1 MKQKIFVLDDDEN
14 ACQLAEKVLAKAG
27 YQVKTQTRAIGTTQ
41 TIKAFAPDLVLLDVM
56 MPALSGDSLVG
67 IINKMIK
74 PRPKILFYSN
84 KMEDELRELVEK
96 SGADGYVCK
105 VAGPTTLVETV
116 SSVLSGE

>member
-14 ACQLAEKVLAKAG
+14 ACQLAEKVLTKAG
-27 YQVKTQTRAIGTTQ
+27 YKVKTQTRAIGTTQ
-41 TIKAFAPDLVLLDVM
+41 SIKTFAPDLVLLDVM

-67 IINKMIK
+67 IIHKMIK
-74 PRPKILFYSN
+74 PRPKIIFYSN
-84 KMEDELRELVEK
+84 KMEDELKELVEK

-116 SSVLSGE
+116 SSMLSGK